1 MKRILIIDDD
11 KELCEELSDL
21 LKSEGYE
28 VTSSSDSLRG
38 EAMTRCLDYD
48 AIILDSKMP
57 SVTGLEILERMKAE
71 SVKKK
76 VIMVSGKPF
85 IEKELKDRG
94 LQGVV
99 SAVLGKPIN
108 FDLLL
113 EKIRA

>member
-28 VTSSSDSLRG
+28 VTTSSDSQRG

-57 SVTGLEILERMKAE
+57 TVTGLDILARMKAE

-85 IEKELKDRG
+85 IEKELVERG
-94 LQGVV
+94 LQGLV
-99 SAVLGKPIN
+99 SAVLAKPI
-108 FDLLL
+108 DLALLL
-113 EKIRA
+113 EKLKT